1 MKPPLTIPLCPNAS
15 RQAIRPFAR
24 PLSPWPGTPRAAPQS
39 TAPPN
44 PTNTAP
50 PHIISRPAPTS
61 TLTMHHGSRL
71 GKRARPAPPYYPRA
85 RPADGT
91 QSPQPPPPPLFPI
104 PMHIPPKRHPPVPRL
119 LRTELRRSFARRP
132 CPSRLPR
139 PVVLVSFHPPP
150 PPPLVIA
157 KSFPPPPLDASPPE
171 TRPTT

>member
-91 QSPQPPPPPLFPI
+91 QSPQPPPPPLPH
-104 PMHIPPKRHPPVPRL
+104 PHAHSPKETPAGSPAPSYGATQVVRPPSVPL
-119 LRTELRRSFARRP
+119 KVA
-132 CPSRLPR
+132 PSRRLGLVPSASSATPR
-139 PVVLVSFHPPP
+139 DRKEFSP
-150 PPPLVIA
+150 
-157 KSFPPPPLDASPPE
+157 SPPGC
-171 TRPTT
+171 

>member
-1 MKPPLTIPLCPNAS
+1 MPHDK
-15 RQAIRPFAR
+15 PFALLLGPFR
-24 PLSPWPGTPRAAPQS
+24 RGPARHAQHRKAQH
-39 TAPPN
+39 N
-44 PTNTAP
+44 PTQPTPAP

-61 TLTMHHGSRL
+61 TLTMHHESRL

-91 QSPQPPPPPLFPI
+91 QSPQPPPLFPI

-139 PVVLVSFHPPP
+139 PDVLVSFHPPP